1 MMIPCCMLLM
11 MMMMDDDVLPKL
23 CVGARGHSNRFLT
36 RNTPARGSILT
47 HEVQRLDSDFDDP
60 T

>member
-1 MMIPCCMLLM
+1 MLLM